1 VRRRK
6 LKTDPEPRAPPAPFA
21 PSEER
26 AVTIAV
32 YPGSF
37 DPVTN
42 GHLDIVTRAAR
53 LFDSVVM
60 AVFDRPSK
68 NLLFSTAERVA
79 LLEEATRDLSRVKVD
94 TYSNLTVEYLGS
106 IGASIIVRGLR
117 DTRDFEHEFQMA
129 QIHRKLDPQ
138 IDVVYFMAGPEYT
151 FFSSSMVR
159 EIAGRGGDVSWV
171 LPPHIV
177 VALKRAYS
185 DAGG

>member
-1 VRRRK
+1 
-6 LKTDPEPRAPPAPFA
+6 LA
-21 PSEER
+21 EER

-60 AVFDRPSK
+60 AVFERPNK

-79 LLEEATRDLSRVKVD
+79 LLEEATRDLPSVKVG
-94 TYSNLTVEYLGS
+94 TYSNLTVEYMRS
-106 IGASIIVRGLR
+106 IGASTIVRGLR
-117 DTRDFEHEFQMA
+117 DSRDFEHEFQMA
-129 QIHRKLDPQ
+129 QIHRKLDEHV
-138 IDVVYFMAGPEYT
+138 DVVYFMAGHQYT

-159 EIAGRGGDVSWV
+159 EIASLGGDVSWLV
-171 LPPHIV
+171 PPHIV
-177 VALKRAYS
+177 VALQKAYQS
-185 DAGG
+185 SY